1 MSQLREFKL
10 KIDLSV
16 MEDTL
21 RDLEYIIKKDSEVV
35 GYATRGLKAPL
46 VAIGK
51 EADIGFTEDKLI
63 YDDMTQKD
71 VERIMPA
78 YYENLIK
85 EKITNR
91 GLQVVK
97 KVTPLSIVYVV
108 KK

>member
-10 KIDLSV
+10 KIDLSI
-16 MEDTL
+16 MENTL
-21 RDLEYIIKKDSEVV
+21 RDLAYVIKKDSEVV

-51 EADIGFTEDKLI
+51 EADIGFTEDRLI

-71 VERIMPA
+71 VEKIMPA

-85 EKITNR
+85 EKISNK
-91 GLQVVK
+91 GFQVVK
-97 KVTPLSIVYVV
+97 KITPFSIVYTV
-108 KK
+108 KR